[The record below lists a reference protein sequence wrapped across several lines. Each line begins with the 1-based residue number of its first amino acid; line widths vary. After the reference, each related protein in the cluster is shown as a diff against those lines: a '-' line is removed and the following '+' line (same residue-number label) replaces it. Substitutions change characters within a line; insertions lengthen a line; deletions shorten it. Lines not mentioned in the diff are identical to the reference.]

1 MLLVY
6 LTFDMQ
12 ITCQKSYCNSD
23 YDFNAKIHF
32 LAKTNLKI
40 DIKMKLCNKPTLFF
54 FLIVCIEIH

>member
-12 ITCQKSYCNSD
+12 ITCQKSYCNSY

-32 LAKTNLKI
+32 VAKSKSEDRDLNEIMLQTI
-40 DIKMKLCNKPTLFF
+40 FPILCFVIL
-54 FLIVCIEIH
+54 